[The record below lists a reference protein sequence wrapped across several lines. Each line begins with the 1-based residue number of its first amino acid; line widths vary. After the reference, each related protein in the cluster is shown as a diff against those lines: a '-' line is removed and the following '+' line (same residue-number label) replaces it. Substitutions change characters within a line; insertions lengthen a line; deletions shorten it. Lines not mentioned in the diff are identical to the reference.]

1 MASFQGYARNN
12 GFDPILIPD
21 TSERD
26 LREADRQSKDMQR
39 AFDSQDKYKRAV
51 LSQQQENQTLEAENR
66 RQNFELNDKFIKE
79 NRAAEK
85 RNFDIRINNLEKKE
99 QSFSQ
104 LQKFAEQFS
113 QTAVARTNTAFKE
126 KRQAEQDN
134 AMNLYFKYGVTTQ
147 ERAEIDEIEGEIN
160 GMNAVTSPA
169 LRRLK
174 NAGAS
179 TEELKLIA
187 NVSGYAEL
195 GANIAMAKQAGN
207 NYSGYL
213 GADRQKYKVGD
224 EMMTL
229 AQAISEGDELAVS
242 TILTQQR
249 INYINEAAPGMD
261 PKFLDKYMFDSMRT
275 VENTMLTQVRK
286 VDRENFEANQKLQE
300 TREIISFGSN
310 PQGARDLWD
319 QVQLQ
324 MPGPDR
330 GLYLNDK
337 IKGIVSATE
346 AGAISSELATNIL
359 DMQVSPPGNPNITGK
374 FRDIYK
380 NQAVKLEDALQNAQ
394 KRNLDKT
401 AQDQRAR
408 DLASEQQFLEI
419 KDYLF
424 KGGNVP
430 TNDQIEVAKN
440 ATENP
445 DVRNKLENLK
455 SNSTVEA
462 DADKR
467 LTEDVNKA
475 ILEGR
480 PVDEMMIR
488 GYTSATADT
497 RNQLLKKAKEAN
509 AINTVDAAGIKSRAN
524 ALVQSKMGENY
535 SAVGAL
541 SKSPTADAARRAL
554 YKEGLKAYKLKMENS
569 DATPAEAL
577 AYAEAQIEKVFN
589 NPDGNYTYT
598 SLKDRVEGSD
608 GQIFE
613 GFLKFEG
620 GGPTPMG
627 DVRNYPP
634 KVINQL
640 IAKPDLINTQK
651 LYDQD
656 TLQEI
661 ADKYKEDGNLSRAD
675 LTPIYRLADKLP
687 KATYLDVLNGQ
698 MKAAGI
704 DWDLPDV
711 LEKADMND
719 QNIRD
724 AVRRLSYKPNRT
736 QSRIAEVGLGKEP
749 DINTDLNSV
758 QQQATQI
765 IADVESGQ
773 WGYNAVN
780 QGTAPDGT
788 ILGSGSIGNI
798 YPGMDLT
805 QQTIGKVRAM
815 QNENFSGSDAEWR
828 ASGGLWAVG
837 KYQFIPSTLQM
848 LMDKNNISPDTL
860 FTPELQDYLALQLLT
875 IQGPQAWIG
884 VMENGRVKI
893 SQAKFNIL
901 QQAAQMQM
909 PDFGPAPWRQPDT
922 LDPAVVETYQNGL

>member
-12 GFDPILIPD
+12 GFNPILIPD

-26 LREADRQSKDMQR
+26 LRAADRQLKGMQR
-39 AFDSQDKYKRAV
+39 AFDSKDKYSREV
-51 LSQQQENQTLEAENR
+51 LSQQKENQVLEEQNR
-66 RQNFELNDKFIKE
+66 RQNFELNDQFIKE

-85 RNFDIRINNLEKKE
+85 RNFDTRIANLEK
-99 QSFSQ
+99 QSSNAAQ

-126 KRQAEQDN
+126 KRKAEQDN
-134 AMNLYFKYGVTTQ
+134 AMNLIYKYGVTTA
-147 ERAEIDEIEGEIN
+147 ERAEIDSIEGDIN

-174 NAGAS
+174 NSGAS
-179 TEELKLIA
+179 TDELKVLA
-187 NVSGYAEL
+187 NLSGYAEL
-195 GANIAMAKQAGN
+195 GANIGLAKNAGN

-213 GADRQKYKVGD
+213 GADRQEYKVGD

-229 AQAISEGDELAVS
+229 AQAVDAGDELGVS

-261 PKFLDKYMFDSMRT
+261 PMFLDKYMFDSMRAT
-275 VENTMLTQVRK
+275 ENKIMARVRE
-286 VDRENFEANQKLQE
+286 VDRANFEANQKLQSQ
-300 TREIISFGSN
+300 RQAVSYGQS
-310 PQGARDLWD
+310 PQGAQDSWNE
-319 QVQLQ
+319 VQLQ
-324 MPGPDR
+324 GKGVDKGKALSDLIGKMSDATSEGIITSNYANDMLDLIVPDR
-330 GLYLNDK
+330 D
-337 IKGIVSATE
+337 
-346 AGAISSELATNIL
+346 
-359 DMQVSPPGNPNITGK
+359 NPSITGK
-374 FRDIYK
+374 FRDLYPVYALKLTDAI
-380 NQAVKLEDALQNAQ
+380 QANEK
-394 KRNLDKT
+394 KSLDKT
-401 AQDQRAR
+401 RQDQSVRKVAT
-408 DLASEQQFLEI
+408 EEQFLNI

-424 KGGNVP
+424 KDGVVP
-430 TNDQIEVAKN
+430 TNSQVDAAIQ

-445 DVRNKLENLK
+445 DVAAKLENLK

-462 DADKR
+462 NADKR
-467 LTEDVNKA
+467 LLAEVERS

-480 PVDEMMIR
+480 PIDEVAIR
-488 GYTSATADT
+488 GNQNVTAKT
-497 RNQLLKKAKEAN
+497 RNAAIKRGKEAK
-509 AINTVDAAGIKSRAN
+509 AISTINGEEIKSA
-524 ALVQSKMGENY
+524 AFSTVKKKMGENY
-535 SAVGAL
+535 SAVGAIGN
-541 SKSPTADAARRAL
+541 SPSADAARRAL
-554 YKEGLKAYKLKMENS
+554 YREGLKAYQLKMKDS
-569 DATPAEAL
+569 TATEEQAL
-577 AYAEAQIEKVFN
+577 AYARAEMAKAFN
-589 NPDGNYTYT
+589 DPDGNYAYT
-598 SLKDRVEGSD
+598 SLQDKVQGAD
-608 GQIFE
+608 GKTFE

-627 DVRNYPP
+627 NVRNYPP
-634 KVINQL
+634 EVINKINENIGLLDTQL
-640 IAKPDLINTQK
+640 FYEKAP
-651 LYDQD
+651 
-656 TLQEI
+656 LQEI

-687 KATYLDVLNGQ
+687 KATYLDVLNKQ
-698 MKAAGI
+698 MKLAGI
-704 DWDLPDV
+704 DWDLPDA
-711 LEKADMND
+711 LAAADRSNQD
-719 QNIRD
+719 ISD
-724 AVRRLSYKPNRT
+724 AVRRLTYKPNRT

-780 QGTAPDGT
+780 QGTAPDGR
-788 ILGSGSIGNI
+788 ILGSGSISNI

-805 QQTIGKVRAM
+805 QQTLGQVRAM
-815 QNENFSGSDAEWR
+815 QNENFAGSDDQWR

-909 PDFGPAPWRQPDT
+909 PNFGPAPWRQPDT
-922 LDPAVVETYQNGL
+922 LDPSVVEAYQNGL

>member
-26 LREADRQSKDMQR
+26 LREADRQLKGMQR

-51 LSQQQENQTLEAENR
+51 LSQQQENQAIEEANR
-66 RQNFELNDKFIKE
+66 KQNFELNDQFIKE

-85 RNFDIRINNLEKKE
+85 RNFDTRLNNLEKKGDKYN
-99 QSFSQ
+99 Q
-104 LQKFAEQFS
+104 LQQFAQQFS
-113 QTAVARTNTAFKE
+113 QTAVAKTNEGFEE
-126 KRQAEQDN
+126 KRKAEQNN
-134 AMNLYFKYGVTTQ
+134 AMNLIYKYGVTTA
-147 ERAEIDEIEGEIN
+147 ERAEIDAIEGDIN
-160 GMNAVTSPA
+160 KMNAITSPA
-169 LRRLK
+169 LRRLR
-174 NAGAS
+174 NSGAS
-179 TEELKLIA
+179 TDELKQLA
-187 NVSGYAEL
+187 NLSGYAEL
-195 GANIAMAKQAGN
+195 GANIGLAKQAGN

-229 AQAISEGDELAVS
+229 AQAVDSGDELGVS

-261 PKFLDKYMFDSMRT
+261 PMFLDKYMFDAMRAT
-275 VENTMLTQVRK
+275 ENRILSRVRE
-286 VDRENFEANQKLQE
+286 VDRANFDANQKLQAQ
-300 TREIISFGSN
+300 REIVSFGQN

-319 QVQLQ
+319 QIQLQ
-324 MPGPDR
+324 DPGTNR
-330 GLYLNDK
+330 GLYLSKQID
-337 IKGIVSATE
+337 GVVSATE
-346 AGAISSELATNIL
+346 AGAISSNLATDIL
-359 DMQVSPPGNPNITGK
+359 DMIVSEPGNPQVTGK

-380 NQAVKLEDALQNAQ
+380 NQAVKLEDALQKGQ
-394 KRNLDKT
+394 KRGLDKT
-401 AQDQRAR
+401 AQEQRAR
-408 DLASEQQFLEI
+408 NLATQEQFAKVKDL
-419 KDYLF
+419 LF
-424 KGGNVP
+424 KDGVP
-430 TNDQIEVAKN
+430 TNEQLDAAIGATDNPEVA
-440 ATENP
+440 
-445 DVRNKLENLK
+445 DKLQNLK
-455 SNSTVEA
+455 ANSSVEA
-462 DADKR
+462 LADER
-467 LTEDVNKA
+467 LANEVEQS

-480 PVDEMMIR
+480 PVDENFIK
-488 GYTSATADT
+488 GYTGASAKA
-497 RNQLLKKAKEAN
+497 RNAALKKAEESK
-509 AINTVDAAGIKSRAN
+509 AINTVDAAGIKSRAT

-535 SAVGAL
+535 SAVGSL

-554 YKEGLKAYKLKMENS
+554 YKEGLKAYKQKMENS

-577 AYAEAQIEKVFN
+577 AYAEAQIEKMFN
-589 NPDGNYTYT
+589 NPDGNYAYT
-598 SLKDRVEGSD
+598 SLLEKVEGAD
-608 GQIFE
+608 GELFE
-613 GFLKFEG
+613 GFLKFQG

-627 DVRNYPP
+627 NVRNYPP
-634 KVINQL
+634 EIINEI
-640 IAKPDLINTQK
+640 IAKPDQIKTRK

-656 TLQEI
+656 FLQEV
-661 ADKYKEDGNLSRAD
+661 ADKYKEDGNLSRVD

-687 KATYLDVLNGQ
+687 KVTYLDVLNGQ
-698 MKAAGI
+698 MEAAGI

-711 LEKADMND
+711 LKAAD
-719 QNIRD
+719 QSNEAIAD
-724 AVRRLSYKPNRT
+724 AVRRLNNKPNRT

-780 QGTAPDGT
+780 QGTAPDGS
-788 ILGSGSIGNI
+788 ILGSGSISNI

-805 QQTIGKVRAM
+805 QQTLGQVRAM
-815 QNENFSGSDAEWR
+815 QNENFSGSDEQWR

-837 KYQFIPSTLQM
+837 KYQFIPKTLQM

-909 PDFGPAPWRQPDT
+909 PDFGPATWRQPDT
-922 LDPAVVETYQNGL
+922 LDPSVVEAYQNGL